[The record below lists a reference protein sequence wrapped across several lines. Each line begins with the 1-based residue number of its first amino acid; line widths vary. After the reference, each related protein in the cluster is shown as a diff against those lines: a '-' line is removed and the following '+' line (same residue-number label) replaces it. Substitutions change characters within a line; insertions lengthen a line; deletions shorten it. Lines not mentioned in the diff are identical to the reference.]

1 MSELIK
7 NLEWR
12 YATKVFDKSKKI
24 SDKDMDEIVE
34 SFRLTA
40 SSFWLEPWKLII
52 VENNETREKLKS
64 HSWNQSQ
71 ITDASHLLV
80 LARVNEIDD
89 KYIDTFLDN
98 NVTLTWATREDL
110 SWYEKMMKWYF
121 WNLDENQKASWARDQ
136 VFIALWNLMSFL
148 ANKHIDSCAIWW
160 FDPKM
165 YDEVLDLKSNWLSSV
180 VVLPIGYRSEEDKYA
195 NKPKV
200 RFSKDD
206 ILLKIV

>member
-24 SDKDMDEIVE
+24 SDNDMDEIVE

-52 VENNETREKLKS
+52 VENPETREKLKWY
-64 HSWNQSQ
+64 SWNQAQ

-89 KYIDTFLDN
+89 KYIDAFLDN
-98 NVTLTWATREDL
+98 NVTLTWASREEL

-200 RFSKDD
+200 RFSKND